1 MNDTCLSVSKQFSVR
16 YTWIQV
22 LLRYIIRNIVKK
34 WEQRPLNLCEP
45 VLLRMPCPDI
55 QIEFWCMR
63 VLMMYDH
70 LDMCGH
76 FSWLHLIMCLSTN
89 LCIYNPLQGLNKQT
103 SCHLILLSWLIY
115 QFFFHNLHTR
125 YESQLDWKLCKY
137 ICWYLNAWLA
147 IINNTHDA

>member
-1 MNDTCLSVSKQFSVR
+1 MFICVKAFWCQVYVNSAFVAIHHPKYSKEMKA
-16 YTWIQV
+16 TA
-22 LLRYIIRNIVKK
+22 LKK
-34 WEQRPLNLCEP
+34 
-45 VLLRMPCPDI
+45 DI
-55 QIEFWCMR
+55 NFMWASFAKNALPRHTEFWCMR

-103 SCHLILLSWLIY
+103 PCHLILLSWLIY
-115 QFFFHNLHTR
+115 QGFFHNLHTR
-125 YESQLDWKLCKY
+125 YGSQLDWKLCKY

>member
-1 MNDTCLSVSKQFSVR
+1 MFICVKAFWCQVYVNSAFVAIHHPKYSKEMKA
-16 YTWIQV
+16 TA
-22 LLRYIIRNIVKK
+22 LKK
-34 WEQRPLNLCEP
+34 
-45 VLLRMPCPDI
+45 DI
-55 QIEFWCMR
+55 NFMWASFAKNALPRHTEFWCMR

-115 QFFFHNLHTR
+115 QGFFFIIYIQDTDPSWTENYVNIFVDIWMLGW
-125 YESQLDWKLCKY
+125 QL
-137 ICWYLNAWLA
+137 
-147 IINNTHDA
+147 